1 MSKSRK
7 KILSVFGTRPEVIK
21 LASVIAE
28 LEACPQAFRTINVA
42 SGQHTDL
49 LHPFVRLFGIRLD
62 RNLNIMEEAQT
73 PSRVCARVLEALE
86 PVLAEERPDLI
97 LVQGDTTTALAGAL
111 AGFYRRIPVGHVEA
125 GMRSGNVS
133 SPFPEEI
140 NRQVIAR
147 LATYHFASTPFN
159 QQCLL
164 SEGVPK
170 EGIFLTGNPVVDAVQ
185 SLLQRVAPSPAVQ
198 RWLSATEGLNR
209 IVLTTHRRESFG
221 NGLRENLRVLRDF
234 VTRHDDVALI
244 FPVHPNPQVKG
255 PAKATLGGHPRIFLA
270 QPLNYDDFIQLL
282 SHAWL
287 IVSDSGGVQAEAPSL
302 GKPLLIL
309 RENTEMPEVV
319 ECGVARLVGGDPARL
334 EAMLEEVYAD
344 DHWIREVRQIENP
357 LGHGDS
363 GKMIV
368 DLIAGFLGVSDG
380 ARPSVA
386 RELLPQ
392 PPQRREP
399 DSPLYSDPRR
409 AARAGD

>member
-1 MSKSRK
+1 MSASRK

-28 LEACPQAFRTINVA
+28 LEAHPQAFHTVNIA

-49 LHPFVRLFGIRLD
+49 LYPFVRLFGIRLD

-73 PSRVCARVLEALE
+73 PSRVCARVLESLE
-86 PVLAEERPDLI
+86 PVLAEEKPDLI
-97 LVQGDTTTALAGAL
+97 LVQGDTTTAMAGAL
-111 AGFYRRIPVGHVEA
+111 AGFYHRIPIGHVEA
-125 GMRSGNVS
+125 GMRSGNVI

-147 LATYHFASTPFN
+147 LATYHFASTPYN
-159 QQCLL
+159 QRCLL
-164 SEGVPK
+164 AEGVPK
-170 EGIFLTGNPVVDAVQ
+170 EKIFLTGNPVVDAVQ
-185 SLLQRVAPSPAVQ
+185 SLMQRMAPSPVVQ
-198 RWLSATEGLNR
+198 KWLEATDGLRR

-234 VTRHDDVALI
+234 VVRHRDVALI

-287 IVSDSGGVQAEAPSL
+287 IVSDSGGVQAEAPSV

-319 ECGVARLVGGDPARL
+319 ECGVARLVGADAARL
-334 EAMLEEVYAD
+334 ESLLEEVYAD
-344 DHWIREVRQIENP
+344 NRWVREVRQIENP
-357 LGHGDS
+357 LGQGDS
-363 GKMIV
+363 GKKIV
-368 DLIAGFLGVSDG
+368 ELLAGFLGVSMD
-380 ARPSVA
+380 ARPSPA
-386 RELLPQ
+386 HRLLPRPTRQ
-392 PPQRREP
+392 QT
-399 DSPLYSDPRR
+399 DSPLYSDPHR

>member
-1 MSKSRK
+1 MSESRK
-7 KILSVFGTRPEVIK
+7 KILSIFGTRPEVIK

-28 LEACPQAFRTINVA
+28 LEAHPQAFRTVNIA

-49 LHPFVRLFGIRLD
+49 LYPFVRLFDIRLD

-73 PSRVCARVLEALE
+73 PSRVCARVLESLE
-86 PVLAEERPDLI
+86 PVLVEEKPDLI

-111 AGFYRRIPVGHVEA
+111 AGFYGRIPVGHVEA
-125 GMRSGNVS
+125 GMRSGNVC

-170 EGIFLTGNPVVDAVQ
+170 ERIFLTGNPVVDAVQ
-185 SLLQRVAPSPAVQ
+185 SLMQRMAPSPVVQ
-198 RWLSATEGLNR
+198 KWLEATDGLNR

-234 VTRHDDVALI
+234 VVRHHDVALI
-244 FPVHPNPQVKG
+244 FPVHPNPEVKG

-319 ECGVARLVGGDPARL
+319 ECGVARLVGGNPARL
-334 EAMLEEVYAD
+334 ESMLEEIYAD
-344 DHWIREVRQIENP
+344 DQWIREVRQIENP

-368 DLIAGFLGVSDG
+368 DLIAGFLGVSNG
-380 ARPSVA
+380 VRPSVA
-386 RELLPQ
+386 HGLLPR
-392 PPQRREP
+392 PPRRREP
-399 DSPLYSDPRR
+399 DSPLYSEPRR
-409 AARAGD
+409 AIGAGD